1 MDDIVTHYKFALK
14 LLKTKI
20 FSKKYISKKL
30 ILTQCLQDSGK
41 NVSAFYFQGMS
52 IWIKLTSVVWRGD
65 WFGGETGLA
74 GRLVWRGDW
83 FGGETGLAGR
93 LVSQGN
99 CFLVTLAKIFIIIL
113 VVKQITYNAKF
124 K

>member
-1 MDDIVTHYKFALK
+1 MDQIN
-14 LLKTKI
+14 
-20 FSKKYISKKL
+20 FS
-30 ILTQCLQDSGK
+30 CLAGR
-41 NVSAFYFQGMS
+41 
-52 IWIKLTSVVWRGD
+52 LVWRED
-65 WFGGETGLA
+65 WFGGKTGLA
-74 GRLVWRGDW
+74 GKLVWRGDW

>member
-74 GRLVWRGDW
+74 GRLV
-83 FGGETGLAGR
+83 
-93 LVSQGN
+93 SQGN